1 MSENNNAVGDVRNV
15 AKKELLSE
23 ITKFSLF
30 VVVGLQMLIIWGL
43 MTSEGWVLESMKV
56 VLSVM
61 YIIIMVGTVYR
72 LVDWEKLAARLA
84 D

>member
-61 YIIIMVGTVYR
+61 YTIIMVGTVYR